1 MQTAGQP
8 PVQRVGFFRALWKAI
23 RQVFH
28 EATGT
33 VFLLLALSWAA
44 ATLRVWRNGSPTW
57 LWATCAGFSA
67 MMAICGLTC
76 FRSARR
82 VR

>member
-1 MQTAGQP
+1 MQPSSQAP
-8 PVQRVGFFRALWKAI
+8 APRVGFFRAIWKAV

-28 EATGT
+28 ETTGT
-33 VFLLLALSWAA
+33 LFLLLAASWAA
-44 ATLRVWRNGSPTW
+44 AALRQWRHGSPTW
-57 LWATCAGFSA
+57 LWATCASFSA
-67 MMAICGLTC
+67 MMAVFGLTC